1 MEKLKERP
9 STTGGILLLIGPVI
23 TSLFFLDFE
32 ELWIFCLN
40 PFFTLKDA
48 FLSKAIS

>member
-1 MEKLKERP
+1 MEKLKEKP

-23 TSLFFLDFE
+23 TSLFFLEFE

-40 PFFTLKDA
+40 PFFT
-48 FLSKAIS
+48 FEGCIFV

>member
-1 MEKLKERP
+1 MEKLKEKL

-40 PFFTLKDA
+40 PFFTLKDS